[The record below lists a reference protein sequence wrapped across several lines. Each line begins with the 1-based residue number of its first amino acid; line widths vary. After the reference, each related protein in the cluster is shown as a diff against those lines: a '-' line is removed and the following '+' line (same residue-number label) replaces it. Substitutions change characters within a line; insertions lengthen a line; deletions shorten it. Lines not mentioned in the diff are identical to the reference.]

1 MICVENVSVQYGN
14 KRILQD
20 INLEIEAGKRVAIIG
35 RNGTG
40 KSTLLQIMAGI
51 ITPLEGTISYFGEN
65 VTSKRKRF
73 SHYCGYVPQG
83 NPLLEELSVLDNLR
97 LWNGGFRLEQTEILS
112 MNGLSE
118 MEGERVST
126 LSGGMKRRLTIA
138 CAMLHMPPVMLM
150 DEPTTALDI
159 YYKEQIWEW
168 MDQYQKRN
176 GTIVMVT
183 HDRQEMEQCDKIY
196 EVKNK
201 GILQGG
207 ELENE

>member
-73 SHYCGYVPQG
+73 SHYCGYVPQD

>member
-73 SHYCGYVPQG
+73 SHYCGYVPQD

-168 MDQYQKRN
+168 MDQYQRRN

>member
-73 SHYCGYVPQG
+73 SHYCGYVPQD

-97 LWNGGFRLEQTEILS
+97 LWNGGFRLEQPEILS

-168 MDQYQKRN
+168 MDQYQRRN

>member
-73 SHYCGYVPQG
+73 SHYCGYVSQD

>member
-73 SHYCGYVPQG
+73 SHYCGYVPQD

-168 MDQYQKRN
+168 MDQYQRRN

-196 EVKNK
+196 EVNK

>member
-73 SHYCGYVPQG
+73 SHYCGYVPQD

-97 LWNGGFRLEQTEILS
+97 IWNGGFRLEQTEILS